1 MEIWIYHYKVESELN
16 QFRFFDLIDYE
27 DCSSENL
34 KRFFVNHIHDRE
46 YYEWETVLIGTP
58 DLNLTKKLNQLKEI
72 DLTNGLKVMI
82 VNNKESFSNFCVN
95 EFIEKINFKY
105 DNLSIYEIHHEG
117 QIAYGL
123 KIHKLM
129 TTKSIFVDIIERSF
143 FEIPKS
149 YCRFFKEDFLYCKKS
164 DLEIMHSKLKE
175 EYRDDFFKKIISEF
189 VSGTSIIEVGY

>member
-27 DCSSENL
+27 ECSSEKL
-34 KRFFVNHIHDRE
+34 KRYFVNHIYDRE
-46 YYEWETVLIGTP
+46 YYEWKTILIGTP

-72 DLTNGLKVMI
+72 DLTSGLEVMI
-82 VNNKESFSNFCVN
+82 VNNKESFSNFCTN
-95 EFIEKINFKY
+95 DFIEKINFKY

-129 TTKSIFVDIIERSF
+129 TTKSIFVEIVERLY

-149 YCRFFKEDFLYCKKS
+149 YSRYFKKNFLYCKKS
-164 DLEIMHSKLKE
+164 DLEMMHSKLKE
-175 EYRDDFFKKIISEF
+175 EYKDEFYNKIISEF
-189 VSGTSIIEVGY
+189 VSGISILEVEY